1 MGSFAMTDRDNGST
15 GASETFRAQ
24 PHQTPAKNVGT
35 IERWG
40 SVLGGA
46 ALTAYGLKRRSLGGT
61 AFALIGAGLVYRG
74 VTGQCQ
80 CYRALGINT
89 AQDGEAT
96 QRITIEK
103 AITVNKSPTELYH
116 FWRHLENLPRFMTHL
131 KSVQSTGPRRSH
143 WIANAP
149 MKMTAE
155 WDAEITEERENALI
169 AWRSL
174 EGSRIPNEGNVR
186 FQHAPG
192 GRGTEVRV
200 TLSYVP
206 PIGKL
211 GAAIAKLFGEEP
223 GQQLAEDLRRYK
235 SLMETGEI
243 PTIEGQPS
251 AWVSTRRDDRSHHG
265 QRSLGS
271 SPRRNVADE
280 PSGAAF
286 PASDPR
292 ASTLRNAGE

>member
-1 MGSFAMTDRDNGST
+1 MASIGVTGKDNGST
-15 GASETFRAQ
+15 GAFATLRPQ
-24 PHQTPAKNVGT
+24 PHQTHAKNVGN

-46 ALTAYGLKRRSLGGT
+46 ALTAYGLKRRSLGG
-61 AFALIGAGLVYRG
+61 AALALVGAGLVYRG

-89 AQDGEAT
+89 ARDGDPT
-96 QRITIEK
+96 QRIKIEK
-103 AITVNKSPTELYH
+103 AITVNKSPAELYH
-116 FWRHLENLPRFMTHL
+116 FWRHLENLPRFMAHL
-131 KSVQSTGPRRSH
+131 RSVQSTGPRRSH

-149 MKMTAE
+149 MKIPAE
-155 WDAEITEERENALI
+155 WDTEITEERENALI

-174 EGSRIPNEGNVR
+174 EGSRIPNEGSVR
-186 FQHAPG
+186 FQRAPG
-192 GRGTEVRV
+192 GRGTEARV
-200 TLSYVP
+200 TLTYVP

-223 GQQLAEDLRRYK
+223 GQQLAEDLRRFK
-235 SLMETGEI
+235 ALMETGEI

-251 AWVSTRRDDRSHHG
+251 VWVSTRRDDRSHHG
-265 QRSLGS
+265 HRSLGS
-271 SPRRNVADE
+271 SPGRDVADE
-280 PSGAAF
+280 ASRPTF

-292 ASTLRNAGE
+292 AWALRNEGG